1 MLRGFYTAASGMISQ
16 QRKADMLTNNMA
28 NANTPGYKAEQG
40 SLRAFPEML
49 LQQLGTN
56 SIPGQELKN
65 LPFAKPIGEL
75 NTGVYLQETRPNFT
89 QGDLRETGLHT
100 DLALL
105 DVFVP
110 TNENT
115 NNQGGLF
122 FTVQSANGDTLYTRN
137 GNFTIDGQGNL
148 TTSSGYY
155 VLDEDNAPINV
166 GSGQFTVSSD
176 GTVLE
181 NNEAIARINIAY
193 AADTNSLIKD
203 ETGMLRTEDNQP
215 LPNVNTNEDI
225 VFNIEQGFI
234 EGSNVDT
241 AQTMTEL
248 MTSYRAFEANQ
259 KILQAYDK
267 SMDKAVNEIGRLR

>member
-16 QRKADMLTNNMA
+16 QRKTDMLTNNMA

-49 LQQLGTN
+49 LQQLGTS
-56 SIPGQELKN
+56 SIPGQELKE
-65 LPFAKPIGEL
+65 LPYAKTIGTI
-75 NTGVYLQETRPNFT
+75 NTGVYLQETIPNFT
-89 QGDLRETGLHT
+89 QGYLRETGLHT

-105 DVFVP
+105 DVAVP
-110 TNENT
+110 NNE
-115 NNQGGLF
+115 GLF

-137 GNFTIDGQGNL
+137 GNFTIDGQGYL
-148 TTSSGYY
+148 TTSSGHY
-155 VLDEDNAPINV
+155 VLDENNAPIQV
-166 GSGQFTVSSD
+166 GSGQFTVNSD

-181 NNEAIARINIAY
+181 NNEIVGRINIAY
-193 AADTNSLIKD
+193 ATDTNTLIKD
-203 ETGMLRTEDNQP
+203 ETGMLRTENNQA
-215 LPNVNTNEDI
+215 LPSANTNQGI
-225 VFNIEQGFI
+225 IFKIEQGFI

-241 AQTMTEL
+241 TQTMTDL